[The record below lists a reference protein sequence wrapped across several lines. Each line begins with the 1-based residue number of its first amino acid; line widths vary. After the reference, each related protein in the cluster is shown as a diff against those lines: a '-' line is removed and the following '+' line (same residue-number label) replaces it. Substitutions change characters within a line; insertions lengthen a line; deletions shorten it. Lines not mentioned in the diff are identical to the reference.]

1 MVKMIPGGKN
11 FLSTK
16 FVKMLGKKGLIC
28 PLTENDLPVLEG
40 IRDGVNAFSGP
51 QVIHLDLTNL
61 CNLNCIACWCQSPL
75 LGRNHLETKHPGET
89 LPFQVITSF
98 IDDIVEMGGITEIK
112 LGGGGEPTMHPK
124 FADVL
129 TYLRKRAPD
138 IKIDINT
145 NFTRFDDRLI
155 DLILETG
162 VNRLTVSLWAG
173 TSTTY
178 QKTHPNQ
185 QGQATFELVVSN
197 LRKLCSAR
205 SEGLPEICIHNV
217 LMNLNYH
224 ELEPMFNIA
233 MDIGADN
240 LHFVL
245 VDPVPGKTE
254 QLLLSN
260 KERAQVVEQLQKIKP
275 CMDIYDNYTHPRTSL
290 RIQIV
295 NYLELLRRLSQLDS
309 DIGIYDKKAVER
321 IPCYMGWVF
330 TRVLADGRV
339 APCCKG
345 HRMTMGNLKQNRFKE
360 IWHSTRYKSFRRN
373 GLKMKRS
380 NTYYS
385 LMGNKLQKDS
395 GCYNCDNLMHNT
407 FVHRKIL
414 SQGNVLR
421 WAAFELLHWLD
432 L

>member
-1 MVKMIPGGKN
+1 MVEMIPDKKN
-11 FLSTK
+11 FLSTT
-16 FVKMLGKKGLIC
+16 FVKIIRKKGLIC
-28 PLTENDLPVLEG
+28 HLTENDLPVIDG
-40 IRDGVNAFSGP
+40 IHDGVNAFAGP
-51 QVIHLDLTNL
+51 QVIHLDLTNR

-75 LGRNHLETKHPGET
+75 LGPEHIETRQRGET
-89 LPFQVITSF
+89 LPVEVITSF
-98 IDDIVEMGGITEIK
+98 IDGFVEMGGATQIK

-138 IKIDINT
+138 IEIDINT

-185 QGQATFELVVSN
+185 QGKATFERVVSN
-197 LRKLCSAR
+197 LRKLYSAR

-217 LMNLNYH
+217 LMNLNCH
-224 ELEPMFNIA
+224 ELELMLELA
-233 MDIGADN
+233 LDIGVDD

-254 QLLLSN
+254 QLLMN
-260 KERAQVVEQLQKIKP
+260 QKERIQVVGQLQKIKP
-275 CMDIYDNYTHPRTSL
+275 HMDIFDKYTHLRTS
-290 RIQIV
+290 RNIRIV

-309 DIGIYDKKAVER
+309 DVGIYDKKAVGR

-330 TRVLADGRV
+330 TRVLADGRIV
-339 APCCKG
+339 PCCKG
-345 HRMTMGNLKQNRFKE
+345 HRMTMGDLNKNQFKE
-360 IWHSTRYKSFRRN
+360 IWHSTRYKRFRCN

-380 NTYYS
+380 NAYYS
-385 LMGNKLQKDS
+385 LMGNKLQKDN

-407 FVHRKIL
+407 DVHRKRL
-414 SQGNVLR
+414 SQENVLR

>member
-1 MVKMIPGGKN
+1 
-11 FLSTK
+11 
-16 FVKMLGKKGLIC
+16 MLGKKGLIC

-51 QVIHLDLTNL
+51 QVIHLDLTNR

-75 LGRNHLETKHPGET
+75 LGRNHIETEQLGET
-89 LPFQVITSF
+89 LPFEVITSF
-98 IDDIVEMGGITEIK
+98 IDGFVEMGGAAQIK

-138 IKIDINT
+138 IEIDINT
-145 NFTRFDDRLI
+145 NFTRFDDNLI
-155 DLILETG
+155 DLILQTG
-162 VNRLTVSLWAG
+162 VNKLTVSLWAA
-173 TSTTY
+173 TSTIY

-185 QGQATFELVVSN
+185 GQATFDRVVSN
-197 LRKLCSAR
+197 LRKLCSSR
-205 SEGLPEICIHNV
+205 SEGLPEVCIHNV

-224 ELEPMFNIA
+224 ELEPMLDLA

-254 QLLLSN
+254 QLLLSHE
-260 KERAQVVEQLQKIKP
+260 ERAQVVEQLKKIKP
-275 CMDIYDNYTHPRTSL
+275 CIDIYDNYTHPRTS
-290 RIQIV
+290 RSIRIV
-295 NYLELLRRLSQLDS
+295 NYFELLRRLSQLES
-309 DIGIYDKKAVER
+309 DIGVYDKKAVER

-330 TRVLADGRV
+330 TRVLADGKV

-345 HRMTMGNLKQNRFKE
+345 HRMSMGNLNQNLFKE
-360 IWHSTRYKSFRRN
+360 IWHSTRYKRFRRN

-380 NTYYS
+380 NAYYS

-407 FVHRKIL
+407 VVHRKRL

-421 WAAFELLHWLD
+421 WATFELLHWID